1 MEKVTKFEE
10 IIEAM
15 ENIGYA
21 LAYVMINGESYEFD
35 MFTDLE
41 DVSAMYFVKVEDLGD
56 DDADFVEVR

>member
-1 MEKVTKFEE
+1 MEKVAKFEE

-21 LAYVMINGESYEFD
+21 LAYVMINGEYYEFD

-41 DVSAMYFVKVEDLGD
+41 DVSAMYFVKVEDLGN

>member
-1 MEKVTKFEE
+1 MEKVAKFEE

-21 LAYVMINGESYEFD
+21 LAYVMIDGESYEFD

-41 DVSAMYFVKVEDLGD
+41 DVSAMYFVKVEDLGN

>member
-1 MEKVTKFEE
+1 MEKVAKFEE

-21 LAYVMINGESYEFD
+21 LAYVMIDGESYEFD

-41 DVSAMYFVKVEDLGD
+41 DVSALYFVKVEDLGN
-56 DDADFVEVR
+56 DDADFVEAR